1 MVESHFHGLY
11 SSEEL
16 CCEGPWFTSI
26 QEDGCDNEANQLYRG
41 TEKNTPVIP
50 NWFQPYQCCCYL
62 RYPGEY
68 LGLRTLISYNWT
80 QVLEACDSLKLLSIY
95 FHLCVDATGVVCHQL
110 GLLSTDLY
118 AIDCGGFVE
127 MFTNFASSSSS
138 PAKPSMS
145 PAHSA
150 LDLQP
155 AIWICMPVELSV
167 QFSSLII
174 WVIIGTWQMIIH
186 PIAHWTLIST
196 ERLQPATLET
206 KDRGGVGRK
215 NGPCPSQN
223 SIR

>member
-1 MVESHFHGLY
+1 MIYKHSGK
-11 SSEEL
+11 
-16 CCEGPWFTSI
+16 WI
-26 QEDGCDNEANQLYRG
+26 WQR
-41 TEKNTPVIP
+41 
-50 NWFQPYQCCCYL
+50 
-62 RYPGEY
+62 EY
-68 LGLRTLISYNWT
+68 ISRTLELREMLLSFQTGFKLASAAVVCDTRAYFRLGTFTSYNWT